1 MSKALI
7 QQKYDYNEDEN
18 LISQSAFG
26 QVFSIKDKKVKTEY
40 VLKKLVKSVPGNKK
54 IIGIS
59 AESFQNE
66 IDFLTKVKGMNIVKI
81 IDYYS
86 NPKEKFYY
94 IILEKMEGDLEEM
107 LNNNENK
114 GKMSSNLIR
123 KIFKQVNTG
132 FKLILKEK
140 KVYKYLKPSNI
151 LYSYINDEKSDFIIK
166 IGDFGLSSELY
177 KTGIKSI
184 AGPNIFTAPEVEE
197 GKSSNK
203 CDLYSIGVILY
214 MLKTG
219 EIIFEGKNNKE
230 IVSSKTNGKLKKIND
245 DEKLNDLIS
254 KLVVKDS
261 NKRIEWKDYFTHPFF
276 KAKDDQNQIVKETK
290 NSEIENY
297 KKQIESLKNNYEN
310 QIKKLNSG
318 IIHFNV

>member
-1 MSKALI
+1 
-7 QQKYDYNEDEN
+7 
-18 LISQSAFG
+18 
-26 QVFSIKDKKVKTEY
+26 
-40 VLKKLVKSVPGNKK
+40 
-54 IIGIS
+54 
-59 AESFQNE
+59 
-66 IDFLTKVKGMNIVKI
+66 
-81 IDYYS
+81 
-86 NPKEKFYY
+86 
-94 IILEKMEGDLEEM
+94 M

-123 KIFKQVNTG
+123 KIFKQVNSG

>member
-1 MSKALI
+1 
-7 QQKYDYNEDEN
+7 
-18 LISQSAFG
+18 
-26 QVFSIKDKKVKTEY
+26 
-40 VLKKLVKSVPGNKK
+40 
-54 IIGIS
+54 
-59 AESFQNE
+59 
-66 IDFLTKVKGMNIVKI
+66 
-81 IDYYS
+81 
-86 NPKEKFYY
+86 
-94 IILEKMEGDLEEM
+94 
-107 LNNNENK
+107 
-114 GKMSSNLIR
+114 
-123 KIFKQVNTG
+123 
-132 FKLILKEK
+132 
-140 KVYKYLKPSNI
+140 
-151 LYSYINDEKSDFIIK
+151 
-166 IGDFGLSSELY
+166 
-177 KTGIKSI
+177 
-184 AGPNIFTAPEVEE
+184 
-197 GKSSNK
+197 
-203 CDLYSIGVILY
+203 